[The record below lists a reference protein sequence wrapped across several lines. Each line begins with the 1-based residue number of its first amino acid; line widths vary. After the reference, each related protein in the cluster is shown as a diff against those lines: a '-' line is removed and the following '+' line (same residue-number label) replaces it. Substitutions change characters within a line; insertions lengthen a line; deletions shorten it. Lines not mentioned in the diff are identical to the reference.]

1 MQFLQ
6 KSAHF
11 VQISVACCMQTTR
24 WKFFIWHSFCTTFH
38 GLSEN
43 IFSFE
48 ICPGEMICTTF
59 YKSHSRSRGF
69 RCMHKRYHCAAQKRV
84 GNTRL
89 GLLCRG
95 GTALS
100 IPMYIQLLIL
110 FGTEIQFT
118 KKKGSK
124 REVNYSM
131 ECTQKSTSC
140 I

>member
-1 MQFLQ
+1 
-6 KSAHF
+6 
-11 VQISVACCMQTTR
+11 
-24 WKFFIWHSFCTTFH
+24 
-38 GLSEN
+38 
-43 IFSFE
+43 
-48 ICPGEMICTTF
+48 MICTTC
-59 YKSHSRSRGF
+59 HSRSRGF
-69 RCMHKRYHCAAQKRV
+69 RCMHKHYHCAAQKRV

-110 FGTEIQFT
+110 FVTEIQFT

-131 ECTQKSTSC
+131 ECTQKSTSSYL
-140 I
+140 IILHQRRSDNRAPLRHYFYIPRPRSHINLYIEYDFNYMKGA